1 MNVPRMSTT
10 VPRYPASDVAAE
22 APDGHPEALGQVLR
36 SRAFEKTPALRALLI
51 FLWQHRHEAVSEYGI
66 ATEALGRRP
75 IFDAR
80 TDATVRVQISRLR
93 QRLERFYESEGQHAT
108 ERLIIPLGSH
118 QVHIESA
125 KVAMTVVYPVKT
137 LARGNA
143 QANADSR
150 DRMRSTDRRLCN
162 SRAGATSD
170 PGMSRRPTAIP

>member
-125 KVAMTVVYPVKT
+125 KVAMTVVHPVKT
-137 LARGNA
+137 LPAG
-143 QANADSR
+143 
-150 DRMRSTDRRLCN
+150 TRRPMLILGIACAVLTVACATLG
-162 SRAGATSD
+162 AGATSD
-170 PGMSRRPTAIP
+170 PACPEGRTAIP